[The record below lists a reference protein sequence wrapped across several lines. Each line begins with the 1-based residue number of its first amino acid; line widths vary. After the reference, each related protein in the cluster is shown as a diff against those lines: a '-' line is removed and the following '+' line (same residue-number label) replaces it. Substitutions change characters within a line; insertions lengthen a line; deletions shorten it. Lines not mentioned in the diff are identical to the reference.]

1 MSKEVAIIQSNYIP
15 WKGYFDVI
23 DRVDEFIIYDEVKY
37 TKRDWRNRNKIKT
50 PQGSSWLSVAVEV
63 KGKYF
68 QKINETK
75 IAEESFKTKHWNTI
89 VANYSKAKYFK
100 DYKEQVQDLYDGC
113 PADTISNVNL
123 HFIKAINK
131 ILDINT
137 PISFSEDYQKNTDYP
152 DDPNFRLI
160 DLCEQSGAN
169 SYLSGPAAK
178 DYMDLDE
185 FKKHGIDVEWMSY
198 TYPEY
203 TQLHGEFNHYVTVL
217 DLIFNMGPEAKEYM
231 KTQS

>member
-15 WKGYFDVI
+15 WKGYFNVI
-23 DRVDEFIIYDEVKY
+23 DRVDEFIIYDEVQY

-50 PQGSSWLSVAVEV
+50 PQGLSWLSVAVEV

-68 QKINETK
+68 QKITETK

-89 VANYSKAKYFK
+89 VANYSKANYFK
-100 DYKEQVQDLYDGC
+100 DYKDQVQELYRTC
-113 PADTISNVNL
+113 PTDTISSVNL

-137 PISFSEDYQKNTDYP
+137 PISFSEDYPRNPDYP
-152 DDPNFRLI
+152 EDPNFRLI
-160 DLCEQSGAN
+160 DLCEQSGATK
-169 SYLSGPAAK
+169 YLSGPAAK

-198 TYPEY
+198 EYPEY
-203 TQLHGEFNHYVTVL
+203 TQLHGEFSHYVTVL
-217 DLIFNMGPEAKEYM
+217 DLIFNMGPKAKEYM